1 MKKLGFIMVQGECSW
16 KIVEEP
22 QCSAEIPP
30 QNESTKTATSH
41 ATKSHA
47 TKSHATELK
56 PKRQEEPKV
65 LALQTVPK
73 NEQQCP
79 IDFPMEDDWY
89 CDNAEERFKLFKLL
103 KDCSVRTYISSTSL
117 YELFYPFTC

>member
-30 QNESTKTATSH
+30 QNESTKAATSH

-47 TKSHATELK
+47 TEIE
-56 PKRQEEPKV
+56 PKRQEELKV

-73 NEQQCP
+73 NEPQCP

-89 CDNAEERFKLFKLL
+89 CDNAEERFQPLKGCLFLSGL
-103 KDCSVRTYISSTSL
+103 H
-117 YELFYPFTC
+117 

>member
-22 QCSAEIPP
+22 QCSAEAPH
-30 QNESTKTATSH
+30 QNPHASSSHVSSSHASSSH
-41 ATKSHA
+41 ATSSHAASSHAAKSH
-47 TKSHATELK
+47 TTEAE

-73 NEQQCP
+73 NEPQCP
-79 IDFPMEDDWY
+79 IDFPMEDEWY
-89 CDNAEERFKLFKLL
+89 CDNAEERFQLIKK
-103 KDCSVRTYISSTSL
+103 S
-117 YELFYPFTC
+117 

>member
-22 QCSAEIPP
+22 QCSAETPH
-30 QNESTKTATSH
+30 QNAHASSSH
-41 ATKSHA
+41 ATSSHAASSHAAKSH
-47 TKSHATELK
+47 TTEAA
-56 PKRQEEPKV
+56 PRIQEKPKV

-73 NEQQCP
+73 NEPQCP

-89 CDNAEERFKLFKLL
+89 CDNAEERFQSNK
-103 KDCSVRTYISSTSL
+103 S
-117 YELFYPFTC
+117 

>member
-22 QCSAEIPP
+22 QCSAETPH
-30 QNESTKTATSH
+30 QNAHATSSH
-41 ATKSHA
+41 AASSHAAKSH
-47 TKSHATELK
+47 TTEAA
-56 PKRQEEPKV
+56 PRRQEEPKV

-73 NEQQCP
+73 NEPQCP

-89 CDNAEERFKLFKLL
+89 CDNAEERFQLIKNH
-103 KDCSVRTYISSTSL
+103 TSS
-117 YELFYPFTC
+117 

>member
-22 QCSAEIPP
+22 QCSAETPH
-30 QNESTKTATSH
+30 QNAHASSSHAASSH
-41 ATKSHA
+41 ATKSH
-47 TKSHATELK
+47 TTEAA
-56 PKRQEEPKV
+56 PRRQEEPKV

-73 NEQQCP
+73 NEPQCP

-89 CDNAEERFKLFKLL
+89 CDNAEECFQLIKNH
-103 KDCSVRTYISSTSL
+103 TSS
-117 YELFYPFTC
+117 